1 MIAAILFTSYFI
13 IADYREYSKIEKAK
27 KEKEFFKKIEGFR
40 I

>member
-1 MIAAILFTSYFI
+1 MMFIVIITIILVVY
-13 IADYREYSKIEKAK
+13 DYRDFTRREKAK

>member
-1 MIAAILFTSYFI
+1 MIVALLFTGYFV
-13 IADYREYSKIEKAK
+13 IADYRDYSKIEKAK